1 MDAIFITSKTII
13 PKKPSNLIE
22 REQLAQQL
30 NAQSSKRLVIC
41 RAPAGYGKT
50 TLLNS
55 WLSTKQ
61 EPIAWVALDEADDNP
76 ISFWAYIVT
85 SVTNTT
91 PLRNYDQLMQLLQL
105 QSQNSFEL
113 FIYNFIE
120 ELSTLAPLHIVLD
133 DYHYI
138 HAAQV
143 HQLFIQFIEYLPHNV
158 HIYMTTRTTP
168 PFPLMKWLVKQ
179 WLYEVDLQQLKFTK
193 SETRQ
198 FFSKNAQHI
207 DEQQLNTIY
216 KTTEGW
222 VSGLLLMALAT
233 TEQSCANVNAL
244 SLTSDFLWEEIIAKL
259 PEELQHFLLKTSF
272 LRELTPSL
280 CNNITE
286 RHDSAE
292 LLQQLMQ
299 QGLFTTKL
307 QAVEPTYRY
316 HYLLIDTLQQ
326 RFFTL
331 FNKEE
336 TFYFLEKIAYMHCTP
351 ENFDYAIHLALR
363 NGQYSVAAEWI
374 DRYLVEIIRSNQIG
388 QFLHW
393 MRQIVKHEAFCTDD
407 VLIMT
412 FIQAILT
419 LDFTFAEK
427 LQHIIEQR
435 LQKELAN
442 PHEQSAEKVN
452 CCMYFLSAKA
462 MFYSARGNQL
472 SDVKQLLQQRLE
484 LTYTPDRWRSFIID
498 YSNLEVNVLRTGLA
512 SKGQLVSTA
521 QMEDVIALF
530 RYTNLQSIGV
540 TLHIFSVGAAIFY
553 EHNEFEKAQYEMEYV
568 IQASLAANLPQLYI
582 PMYILKAKMLIA
594 NNQVQTALVMLE
606 QQRQKVM
613 QMHWQNAF
621 KTMIAQCYLELDDVT
636 NAKKLLN
643 EGHSFYIF
651 DRLIYAKLLIKEQ
664 NYGEALRIIGDIQII
679 AKDEQQV
686 ATIIEATIFEA
697 ICHVKMNNVELACH
711 TLHHVLPLAH
721 KHHYLRLFLDNCD
734 VLQALKHYAQHST
747 FSLIA
752 NHDVLKYVAH
762 ILAQDEQTDTTVLT
776 LTEREHEI
784 LTLIAEGNNN
794 KEIATKLF
802 LSEGTVRVYISN
814 LYQKIDVKSR
824 SQAIKF
830 FQQHV

>member
-1 MDAIFITSKTII
+1 MDAIFLTSKTIV

-30 NAQSSKRLVIC
+30 NAQSNKRLIIC

-55 WLSTKQ
+55 WLSTKEEQ
-61 EPIAWVALDEADDNP
+61 IAWVSLDEADDNP
-76 ISFWAYIVT
+76 ISFWAYIVK
-85 SVTNTT
+85 SVANATE
-91 PLRNYDQLMQLLQL
+91 LRNANELLHLLQL

-113 FIYNFIE
+113 FIYHFIE
-120 ELSTLAPLHIVLD
+120 ELSTLLPVHIVLD

-138 HAAQV
+138 QSTQV
-143 HQLFIQFIEYLPHNV
+143 HQLFIQFVEHLPHNV
-158 HIYMTTRTTP
+158 HIYMATRTLP

-179 WLYEVDLQQLKFTK
+179 WLYEIDLEQLKFTK
-193 SETRQ
+193 NETRQ
-198 FFSKNAQHI
+198 FFLKNEQHM

-233 TEQSCANVNAL
+233 NEQSCANVNAL
-244 SLTSDFLWEEIIAKL
+244 SFTSDFLWEEIIAKL

-280 CNNITE
+280 CNDITE
-286 RHDSAE
+286 RNDSAE

-307 QAVEPTYRY
+307 QAAEPTYRY

-326 RFFTL
+326 RFFAL

-336 TFYFLEKIAYMHCTP
+336 TFSFLQKIAHIHCTA

-363 NGQYSVAAEWI
+363 NEQYAVAAEWI
-374 DRYLVEIIRSNQIG
+374 DRYLVEIIHSNKIG

-462 MFYSARGNQL
+462 MFYSALGNRL

-484 LTYTPDRWRSFIID
+484 LTYTPDRWQSFIID

-530 RYTNLQSIGV
+530 RYTNLQRIGV
-540 TLHIFSVGAAIFY
+540 SLHIFSVGAAMFY
-553 EHNEFEKAQYEMEYV
+553 EHNELEKAQHEMEYV
-568 IQASLAANLPQLYI
+568 IQASLSANLPQLYI

-606 QQRQKVM
+606 QQLQKVT
-613 QMHWQNAF
+613 QTHWQNAF
-621 KTMIAQCYLELDDVT
+621 KTMIAQCYLELGDLD

-643 EGHSFYIF
+643 AGHSFYIF

-664 NYGEALRIIGDIQII
+664 NYSEALRIISDIQLI
-679 AKDEQQV
+679 ANEEQQI

-697 ICHVKMNNVELACH
+697 ICHVKMNNIELACH
-711 TLHHVLPLAH
+711 ALHHVLPLAQ
-721 KHHYLRLFLDNCD
+721 KHYYLRLFLDNRD

-747 FSLIA
+747 FSMIA
-752 NHDVLKYVAH
+752 SHDVLQYVAH
-762 ILAQDEQTDTTVLT
+762 ILAQDEQTSTAALT
-776 LTEREHEI
+776 LTERDQAI
-784 LTLIAEGNNN
+784 LTLIAEGNSN

-830 FQQHV
+830 FQQYV